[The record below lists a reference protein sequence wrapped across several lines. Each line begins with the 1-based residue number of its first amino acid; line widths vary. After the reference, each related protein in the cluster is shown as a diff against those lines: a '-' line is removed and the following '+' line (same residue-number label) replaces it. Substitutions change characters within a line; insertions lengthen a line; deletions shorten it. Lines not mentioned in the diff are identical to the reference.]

1 MPARD
6 YYLKDKT
13 LETLCQRE
21 QRPTHAHRCA
31 GLACGARSAPGG
43 WLREARRWVCCG
55 LRRTGGSSPG
65 CGFGFSGRVFII
77 APPRTPRAPL
87 CFGFGGPA
95 WRYCE
100 AVPVRG

>member
-31 GLACGARSAPGG
+31 GLACGARSAPGV

-65 CGFGFSGRVFII
+65 CRFGFGARFII
-77 APPRTPRAPL
+77 AVHHAFVLGLGARH
-87 CFGFGGPA
+87 GGIV
-95 WRYCE
+95 E
-100 AVPVRG
+100 LSEGS